1 MPPVAPVGILVLPAL
16 PCEGCSMTV
25 VADPLEGTDL
35 RLADLP
41 EGMTG
46 FGVAELGFLLSLHEG
61 DEAAT
66 TSRRTLGLDERLV
79 TDELLLLSGASSLTA
94 RGMLSID
101 EHGVQARSSA
111 ALLEVALGRA
121 SRWTRVA
128 LLTEHDDLANVVFLL
143 QAPEVTAVVEGSATA
158 TWWVRFGEPEQDPAP
173 LLDALARTRLESGD
187 AAVIVDVRDAAGGT
201 RNLLLGRDGLGAVT
215 ATADVGPGG
224 RGGRPLDL
232 AADGALEALLREMV
246 PAVTA

>member
-1 MPPVAPVGILVLPAL
+1 
-16 PCEGCSMTV
+16 MTV

-35 RLADLP
+35 RLAELP
-41 EGMTG
+41 DGMTG

-61 DEAAT
+61 EEAAT

-94 RGMLSID
+94 RGMLTVD
-101 EHGVQARSSA
+101 ERSVQARSSA

-121 SRWTRVA
+121 VRWTRVA
-128 LLTEHDDLANVVFLL
+128 LLGERDTLVDIVFLL
-143 QAPEVTAVVEGSATA
+143 QSPEVTAVVEGSATA

-173 LLDALARTRLESGD
+173 LLAALADARLQGGD
-187 AAVIVDVRDAAGGT
+187 AAVIVDVREAAGET
-201 RNLLLGRDGLGAVT
+201 HNLLLGRDGLGEVR

-224 RGGRPLDL
+224 QGGTSLEVPDE
-232 AADGALEALLREMV
+232 EALLRVLRGMV
-246 PAVTA
+246 PGVVA